1 MISTEIMNITDMRYD
16 LIIVDEGHKAKN
28 RNT

>member
-1 MISTEIMNITDMRYD
+1 MISTEILNITDMRYD